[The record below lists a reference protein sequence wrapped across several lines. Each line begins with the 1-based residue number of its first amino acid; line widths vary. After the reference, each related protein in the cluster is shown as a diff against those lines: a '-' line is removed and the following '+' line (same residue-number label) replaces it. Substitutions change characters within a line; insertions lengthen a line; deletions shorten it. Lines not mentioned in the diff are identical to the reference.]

1 MKSGQLLKNFY
12 DFLNLPNF
20 MMKTPIDFLPHA
32 QCLVNKTILVTG
44 SGDGIGRVAAKT
56 FAAYG
61 ATVILV
67 GRTLQK
73 LEMVYDEIEA
83 AGYPEPALYPIDFQI
98 ANEQSFIDMCN
109 AVHKTFDRLDG
120 ILHNAADLG
129 QRTPIANYAPDV
141 WMRLMQVNVNAP
153 FLLTQAMM
161 PLLEKAPNAAILF
174 TGSSVGY
181 RGRAYWGAYAA
192 SKAAAENLMQTLA
205 DELEETTRIRVNS
218 INPGATRTKMRAS
231 AYPAEDPSNLKTPTD
246 LMKDYLFLM
255 GDASIGITGQQF
267 EAQ

>member
-1 MKSGQLLKNFY
+1 MRIPENFTPT
-12 DFLNLPNF
+12 PN
-20 MMKTPIDFLPHA
+20 
-32 QCLVNKTILVTG
+32 CLAHKIIIVTG
-44 SGDGIGRVAAKT
+44 AGDGIGQVAAKT

-73 LEMVYDEIEA
+73 LEKVYDEIAA
-83 AGYPEPALYPIDFQI
+83 AGHPQAAIYPIDFQV

-109 AVHKTFDRLDG
+109 AINEEFDHLDG

-141 WMRLMQVNVNAP
+141 WMRLMHVNVNAP
-153 FLLTQAMM
+153 FMLTQAMM
-161 PLLEKAPNAAILF
+161 PLLERAKSASLLF

-181 RGRAYWGAYAA
+181 KGRAYWGAYAA

-205 DELEETTRIRVNS
+205 DELEETTSIRANS
-218 INPGATRTKMRAS
+218 INPGATRTKMRAG
-231 AYPAEDPSNLKTPTD
+231 AYPAEDPTTIKTPQD
-246 LMKDYLFLM
+246 LMRDYVYLM
-255 GDASIGITGQQF
+255 ADDSAKITGQQF
-267 EAQ
+267 QSSIK

>member
-1 MKSGQLLKNFY
+1 MKIPENFSPAH
-12 DFLNLPNF
+12 N
-20 MMKTPIDFLPHA
+20 
-32 QCLVNKTILVTG
+32 CLENKIILVTG
-44 SGDGIGRVAAKT
+44 AGDGIGRVAAKT
-56 FAAYG
+56 FAAHG

-83 AGYPEPALYPIDFQI
+83 AGHPQAAIYPIDFQV
-98 ANEQSFIDMCN
+98 ANEQSFIEMCN
-109 AVHKTFDRLDG
+109 AINEEFDHLDG

-153 FLLTQAMM
+153 FLLTQAVMR
-161 PLLEKAPNAAILF
+161 LLEKAVNASILF

-205 DELEETTRIRVNS
+205 DELEETTRIRANS
-218 INPGATRTKMRAS
+218 INPGATRTKMRAG
-231 AYPAEDPSNLKTPTD
+231 AYPAEDPTTVKTPQD
-246 LMKDYLFLM
+246 LMRDYLYLM
-255 GDASIGITGQQF
+255 GDESVGITGEQF
-267 EAQ
+267 ESSIK

>member
-1 MKSGQLLKNFY
+1 
-12 DFLNLPNF
+12 
-20 MMKTPIDFLPHA
+20 MKTPENFSPSSN
-32 QCLVNKTILVTG
+32 CLEHKIILVTG
-44 SGDGIGRVAAKT
+44 AGDGIGRVAAKT
-56 FAAYG
+56 FAAHG

-73 LEMVYDEIEA
+73 LETVYDEIEA
-83 AGYPEPALYPIDFQI
+83 AGHPQAAIYPIDFQV

-109 AVHKTFDRLDG
+109 AINEEFDHLDG

-153 FLLTQAMM
+153 FLLTQAVM
-161 PLLEKAPNAAILF
+161 PLLERAKNASIIF

-181 RGRAYWGAYAA
+181 KGRAYWGAYAA

-205 DELEETTRIRVNS
+205 DELEETTRIRSNS
-218 INPGATRTKMRAS
+218 INPGATRTKMRAG
-231 AYPAEDPSNLKTPTD
+231 AYPGEDPTTIKTPQD
-246 LMKDYLFLM
+246 LMRDYLYLM
-255 GDASIGITGQQF
+255 GDESVGVNGEQF
-267 EAQ
+267 ETSFIK

>member
-1 MKSGQLLKNFY
+1 
-12 DFLNLPNF
+12 
-20 MMKTPIDFLPHA
+20 MKTPENFTPA
-32 QCLVNKTILVTG
+32 TNCLENKIILVTG
-44 SGDGIGRVAAKT
+44 AGDGIGRVAAKT
-56 FAAYG
+56 FAAHG

-83 AGYPEPALYPIDFQI
+83 AGHPQAAIYPIDFQV
-98 ANEQSFIDMCN
+98 ANEQAFITMCN
-109 AVHKTFDRLDG
+109 AITDEFKHLDG

-153 FLLTQAMM
+153 FMLTQAVM
-161 PLLEKAPNAAILF
+161 PLLERAKNASIVF

-181 RGRAYWGAYAA
+181 QGRAYWGAYAA

-205 DELEETTRIRVNS
+205 DELEETTRIRSNS
-218 INPGATRTKMRAS
+218 INPGATRTKMRAC
-231 AYPAEDPSNLKTPTD
+231 AYPAEDPTTIKTPQD
-246 LMKDYLFLM
+246 LMRDYLYLM
-255 GDASIGITGQQF
+255 GDESVGVTGQQF
-267 EAQ
+267 ESSVK